1 MMISNM
7 LNYRHAMLRG
17 SSLQAMTTQGVPR
30 SAMVGAFKWLAL
42 GLALMLSVG
51 GSMQLMAQPRADDA
65 NARHLAMPMEGRE
78 VSVAVA
84 INKGQ
89 VLKFPRPVRVVSVGN
104 PDIADIVVMGSR
116 QLYVLGKSTGTTNVV
131 LWDRSENVE
140 GAINV
145 TITHNLETL
154 KSQLHELL
162 PGENIQVR
170 SAQDGIVLSGEV
182 SSAERLET
190 AMRLANRFAGG
201 EEGAVLNL
209 MQVGGAQQVMLDVKV
224 AEVSRSL
231 VKRLEANFN
240 VFNVG
245 SSALRIGGVSGGASF
260 PDAGVG
266 NVFNSSGATPIGPA
280 IDEFAPATATIADT
294 GIFAS
299 YQRADYLL
307 NLVLDAASRDGV
319 AKILAEPNLTTLTG
333 QPADFLAGG
342 EYPIPVPQGDGQV
355 AIEYNDFGVGLGFLP
370 VVLDSGTINLKVDV
384 SVSDLVPANSL
395 QVGVGSGVDNQ
406 FFVPALTKRSASST
420 VELATGQT
428 IAIAGMLNESLR
440 ENVSRM
446 PGLGD
451 VPVLGALFRSQEFV
465 KEQTELVIFVTPRLA
480 RSFRPEEVRL
490 PTGSFVPPSDLEF
503 YLLGSFQPVDTDDN
517 PRPRPSS
524 LDLELMSNRD
534 EGGTEGRFGHDL

>member
-1 MMISNM
+1 MMIKDKYSK
-7 LNYRHAMLRG
+7 HHE
-17 SSLQAMTTQGVPR
+17 VI
-30 SAMVGAFKWLAL
+30 KWLAL
-42 GLALMLSVG
+42 VLVALLTAGWGLELA
-51 GSMQLMAQPRADDA
+51 AQQQRLDND
-65 NARHLAMPMEGRE
+65 NARRVSMPLEGRA
-78 VSVAVA
+78 VTVAVA

-89 VLKFPRPVRVVSVGN
+89 VLEFPRPVRMVSVGN

-131 LWDRSENVE
+131 LWDRSESVK
-140 GAINV
+140 GSLNV
-145 TITHNLETL
+145 TVTHDLETL
-154 KSQLHELL
+154 KSNLHELL
-162 PGENIQVR
+162 PGESIQVR
-170 SAQDGIVLSGEV
+170 STQEGIVLSGEV
-182 SSAERLET
+182 SSAARLET
-190 AMRLANRFAGG
+190 ALRLANRYAGS

-245 SSALRIGGVSGGASF
+245 SSALRLGGVSGGASF
-260 PDAGVG
+260 PDAVFEGAEGLGGRMPIFGDGTPVG
-266 NVFNSSGATPIGPA
+266 PV

-307 NLVLDAASRDGV
+307 NLVLDAATTEGV

-333 QPADFLAGG
+333 QPAQFLAGG
-342 EYPIPVPQGDGQV
+342 EFPIPVPQGDGQV
-355 AIEYNDFGVGLGFLP
+355 AIEHKEFGVGLGFLP

-384 SVSDLVPANSL
+384 TVSDLVPANSL
-395 QVGVGSGVDNQ
+395 QVGVGSGVSAQ

-440 ENVSRM
+440 ENVSKL
-446 PGLGD
+446 PGLGE
-451 VPVLGALFRSQEFV
+451 VPLLGALFRSQEFV

-480 RSFRPEEVRL
+480 RSFEPQQVRL

-503 YLLGSFQPVDTDDN
+503 YLLGSFQPIRERGN
-517 PRPRPSS
+517 PWPRPTS
-524 LDLELMSNRD
+524 LDLELMTSRR
-534 EGGTEGRFGHDL
+534 EGGTEGKFGHDL

>member
-1 MMISNM
+1 MIINHNRSG
-7 LNYRHAMLRG
+7 RH
-17 SSLQAMTTQGVPR
+17 
-30 SAMVGAFKWLAL
+30 GAIKWLFLTLVAL
-42 GLALMLSVG
+42 LAAGWGMELPAQQSDPTRRV
-51 GSMQLMAQPRADDA
+51 SMPL
-65 NARHLAMPMEGRE
+65 EGRS

-84 INKGQ
+84 IDKGQ
-89 VLKFPRPVRVVSVGN
+89 VLEFPRPVRVVSVGN
-104 PDIADIVVMGSR
+104 PEIADIVVMGSR

-140 GAINV
+140 GALNV
-145 TITHNLETL
+145 TVTHDLETL
-154 KSQLHELL
+154 KSNLHELL
-162 PGENIQVR
+162 PGESIQVR
-170 SAQDGIVLSGEV
+170 SSQDGIVLSGEV

-190 AMRLANRFAGG
+190 AMRLANRYAGG
-201 EEGAVLNL
+201 EEGTVLNL

-245 SSALRIGGVSGGASF
+245 SSAFRAGAVSGGASF
-260 PDAGVG
+260 PDA
-266 NVFNSSGATPIGPA
+266 VFEGAEGLGGRMPVFDGGTPIGPVV
-280 IDEFAPATATIADT
+280 DEFAPATATIEDT

-299 YQRADYLL
+299 YQRGDYLL
-307 NLVLDAASRDGV
+307 NLVLDAASTEGV

-333 QPADFLAGG
+333 EPARFLAGG
-342 EYPIPVPQGDGQV
+342 EFPIPVPQGDGQV
-355 AIEYNDFGVGLGFLP
+355 AIEHKEFGVGLGFLP
-370 VVLDSGTINLKVDV
+370 VVLDSGAINLKVDV

-395 QVGVGSGVDNQ
+395 QVGVGSGVSTQ

-440 ENVSRM
+440 ENVSKL
-446 PGLGD
+446 PGLGE
-451 VPVLGALFRSQEFV
+451 VPVLGALFRSQEFI

-480 RSFRPEEVRL
+480 RSFAPEQVRL
-490 PTGSFVPPSDLEF
+490 PTGSFVPPNDLEF
-503 YLLGSFQPVDTDDN
+503 YLLGSFQPVEEGGT

-524 LDLELMSNRD
+524 FDLELMSSRP

>member
-1 MMISNM
+1 MIIN
-7 LNYRHAMLRG
+7 NKPKGRHGAM
-17 SSLQAMTTQGVPR
+17 
-30 SAMVGAFKWLAL
+30 K
-42 GLALMLSVG
+42 GLALALVAMLAAGWGMQVPAQQRPDMDNSRRV
-51 GSMQLMAQPRADDA
+51 SMPL
-65 NARHLAMPMEGRE
+65 EGRA

-89 VLKFPRPVRVVSVGN
+89 VLEFPRPVRVVSVGN
-104 PDIADIVVMGSR
+104 PEIADIVVMGSR

-131 LWDRSENVE
+131 LWDRSENLQGVL
-140 GAINV
+140 NV
-145 TITHNLETL
+145 TVTHDLETL
-154 KSQLHELL
+154 KSHLHELL
-162 PGENIQVR
+162 PGERIQVR
-170 SAQDGIVLSGEV
+170 SAEEGIVLSGEV
-182 SSAERLET
+182 SSAARLET

-201 EEGAVLNL
+201 EEDSVLNL

-260 PDAGVG
+260 PDAIFDDFDGVG
-266 NVFNSSGATPIGPA
+266 GGRMPAFGGGTPVGPVV
-280 IDEFAPATATIADT
+280 DEFAPATATIADT

-307 NLVLDAASRDGV
+307 NLVLDAASREGV

-333 QPADFLAGG
+333 QPARFLAGG
-342 EYPIPVPQGDGQV
+342 EFPIPVPQGDGQV
-355 AIEYNDFGVGLGFLP
+355 AIEHKEFGVGLGFLP
-370 VVLDSGTINLKVDV
+370 VVLDSGIINLKVDV
-384 SVSDLVPANSL
+384 SVSNLVSANSL
-395 QVGVGSGVDNQ
+395 QVGVGSGVDTQ

-420 VELATGQT
+420 LELASGQT

-440 ENVSRM
+440 ENVSKL
-446 PGLGD
+446 PGLGE
-451 VPVLGALFRSQEFV
+451 VPVLGALFRSQEFI

-480 RSFRPEEVRL
+480 RSFNPEQVRL

-503 YLLGSFQPVDTDDN
+503 YLLGSFQPVAEGVS

-524 LDLELMSNRD
+524 LDLELMSNRQ

>member
-1 MMISNM
+1 MI
-7 LNYRHAMLRG
+7 R
-17 SSLQAMTTQGVPR
+17 QGEWL
-30 SAMVGAFKWLAL
+30 KWLAL
-42 GLALMLSVG
+42 ALLALLAASWATQLS
-51 GSMQLMAQPRADDA
+51 AQTGEQRSV
-65 NARHLAMPMEGRE
+65 AMPAEGRA

-89 VLKFPRPVRVVSVGN
+89 VLQFPRAVGVVSVGN
-104 PDIADIVVMGSR
+104 PEVADIVVMGSR

-140 GAINV
+140 GTLNV
-145 TITHNLETL
+145 TVTHDLETL
-154 KSQLHELL
+154 KSSLHDLL

-170 SAQDGIVLSGEV
+170 SAQEGIVLSGEV

-190 AMRLANRFAGG
+190 ALRLANRFAGDG
-201 EEGAVLNL
+201 EEAVLNL

-260 PDAGVG
+260 PDAVFEGVDG
-266 NVFNSSGATPIGPA
+266 LGGRIPVFGGGSPIGPVV
-280 IDEFAPATATIADT
+280 DEFAPATATIEDT

-299 YQRADYLL
+299 YQRSDYLL
-307 NLVLDAASRDGV
+307 NLVLDAASTEGV

-333 QPADFLAGG
+333 QPAQFLAGG
-342 EYPIPVPQGDGQV
+342 EFPIPVPQGDGQV
-355 AIEYNDFGVGLGFLP
+355 AIEHKEFGVGLGFLP

-384 SVSDLVPANSL
+384 SVSDLVPVNSL
-395 QVGVGSGVDNQ
+395 QVGVGSGVSTQ
-406 FFVPALTKRSASST
+406 FFVPALVKRSASST

-440 ENVSRM
+440 ENVSKL
-446 PGLGD
+446 PGLGE
-451 VPVLGALFRSQEFV
+451 VPVLGALFRSQEFI

-480 RSFRPEEVRL
+480 RSFAPEQVRL
-490 PTGSFVPPSDLEF
+490 PTGSFVPPNDLEF
-503 YLLGSFQPVDTDDN
+503 YLLGSFRSLTERDN
-517 PRPRPSS
+517 PRPRPTSF
-524 LDLELMSNRD
+524 DLELMSSRP

>member
-1 MMISNM
+1 MI
-7 LNYRHAMLRG
+7 R
-17 SSLQAMTTQGVPR
+17 QGEWL
-30 SAMVGAFKWLAL
+30 KWLAL
-42 GLALMLSVG
+42 ALLALLAASWTSQLS
-51 GSMQLMAQPRADDA
+51 AQTGEQRSV
-65 NARHLAMPMEGRE
+65 AMPAEGR
-78 VSVAVA
+78 VVAVAVA

-89 VLKFPRPVRVVSVGN
+89 VLQFPRAVGVVSVGN
-104 PDIADIVVMGSR
+104 PEVADIVVMGSR

-140 GAINV
+140 GTLNV
-145 TITHNLETL
+145 TVTHDLETL
-154 KSQLHELL
+154 KSSLHDLL

-170 SAQDGIVLSGEV
+170 SAQEGIVLSGEV

-190 AMRLANRFAGG
+190 ALRLANRFGGGG
-201 EEGAVLNL
+201 EEAVLNL

-260 PDAGVG
+260 PDA
-266 NVFNSSGATPIGPA
+266 VFEGGDGLGGRIPVFGGGSPIGPVV
-280 IDEFAPATATIADT
+280 DEFAPATATIADT

-299 YQRADYLL
+299 YQRSDYLL
-307 NLVLDAASRDGV
+307 NLVLDAASTEGV

-333 QPADFLAGG
+333 QPAQFLAGG
-342 EYPIPVPQGDGQV
+342 EFPIPVPQGDGQV
-355 AIEYNDFGVGLGFLP
+355 AIDHKEFGVGLGFLP

-384 SVSDLVPANSL
+384 SVSDLVSANSL
-395 QVGVGSGVDNQ
+395 QVGVGSGVATQ

-420 VELATGQT
+420 VELASGQT

-440 ENVSRM
+440 ENVSKL
-446 PGLGD
+446 PGLGE
-451 VPVLGALFRSQEFV
+451 VPVLGALFRSQEFI

-480 RSFRPEEVRL
+480 RSFAPEQVRL
-490 PTGSFVPPSDLEF
+490 PTGSFVPPNDLEF
-503 YLLGSFQPVDTDDN
+503 YLLGSFRSLAERDD
-517 PRPRPSS
+517 PRPRPTSF
-524 LDLELMSNRD
+524 DLELMSSRP